1 MKFVW
6 SDYEPYTMQYVEDW
20 LDEQAVRMTGID
32 DGFRDNYEYWANEE
46 STKVGKNFW
55 CKVVSDNSIP
65 FAVIEFG
72 LNEGTVTVM
81 ETIVS
86 PQKRGQGLGSEM
98 LIELLA
104 NGESIIGH
112 DIDKAEAI
120 IYPSNTASKK
130 AFEKAGFMYHHTH
143 EDGDAMIY
151 IYNKN

>member
-6 SDYEPYTMQYVEDW
+6 SDYDPYTMQYVEDW

-65 FAVIEFG
+65 VAVIEFG

-86 PQKRGQGLGSEM
+86 PQKRGQGMGSEM
-98 LIELLA
+98 ITELLT
-104 NGESIIGH
+104 NSKSIIGF
-112 DIDKAEAI
+112 DIQKAEAI
-120 IYPSNTASKK
+120 IYPSNTASQK